1 MKNFWRIA
9 RSLCL
14 LSVIGACGLFFLNAL
29 AVIAASFGYTRP
41 FRYFQYLRGPY
52 WSVIIPALGILALL
66 PLALRKALT
75 RKSAPEEEE
84 AVETADWRR
93 TINSWRSGLHSGPRE
108 LKRLAY
114 VEIDRRRKL
123 FIVRFTFVISHRRS
137 RRPPEA

>member
-29 AVIAASFGYTRP
+29 AVISASFGFTGP
-41 FRYFQYLRGPY
+41 FRYFQNLRVPH
-52 WSVIIPALGILALL
+52 WSVIIPALGILAFL

-84 AVETADWRR
+84 AVETADRR
-93 TINSWRSGLHSGPRE
+93 RAINRRRGGLHSGPGE
-108 LKRLAY
+108 SKRLTY
-114 VEIDRRRKL
+114 LGIDRRRRL
-123 FIVRFTFVISHRRS
+123 FIVRFTFVINHRRR
-137 RRPPEA
+137 RRPPDA